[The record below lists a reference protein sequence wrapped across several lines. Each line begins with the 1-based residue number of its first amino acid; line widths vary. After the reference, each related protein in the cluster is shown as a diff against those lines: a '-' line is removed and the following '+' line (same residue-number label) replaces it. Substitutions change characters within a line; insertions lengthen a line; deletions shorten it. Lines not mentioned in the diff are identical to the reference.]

1 MVDNLAPDAALVQQ
15 ETFGPVAV
23 IQAANDFDDAIRL
36 CNGVSQGL
44 VASFFSRDTVLQQ
57 HFLADAEAGILRL
70 NPSAFP
76 VAADAP
82 FGGWK
87 SSGMGPPEHGR
98 WDREFFARPQAIY
111 GELP

>member
-1 MVDNLAPDAALVQQ
+1 
-15 ETFGPVAV
+15 
-23 IQAANDFDDAIRL
+23 
-36 CNGVSQGL
+36 
-44 VASFFSRDTVLQQ
+44 VASFFGRDPAQQ
-57 HFLADAEAGILRL
+57 EQFLAQAEAGILRL
-70 NPSAFP
+70 NPDGFP

-87 SSGMGPPEHGR
+87 TSGMGPPEHGR